1 MKKLHQYLGLLMFL
15 PFLAWAITGVFF
27 FIKPGYNEAYESLN
41 IKTYVLT
48 KLPQINIDKNWSE
61 IRMFSSVL
69 GDHLLVKSDK
79 GWQQIDSQTLQIKKL
94 PSEKEITQLVNEA
107 IQLNP
112 KRYGQI
118 KSIDEL
124 KIITNTGITISLNW
138 SQMSFH
144 QTGNDTQF
152 INNMYKIHY
161 LQWTGIKAID
171 KILGIV
177 GLGLVIILAFLGL
190 SMIMKRNR
198 SLKER

>member
-1 MKKLHQYLGLLMFL
+1 MS
-15 PFLAWAITGVFF
+15 P
-27 FIKPGYNEAYESLN
+27 ESN
-41 IKTYVLT
+41 
-48 KLPQINIDKNWSE
+48 
-61 IRMFSSVL
+61 
-69 GDHLLVKSDK
+69 
-79 GWQQIDSQTLQIKKL
+79 
-94 PSEKEITQLVNEA
+94 
-107 IQLNP
+107 
-112 KRYGQI
+112 GQI

-138 SQMSFH
+138 SQMSLR